1 MHKRYAS
8 ILSACLAVCALS
20 GCGDGESAL
29 VGVQCVPPQTKCE
42 DGVQKICAI
51 TTWQEVPCPNG
62 CDAKGEACLVP
73 EDAECVVDV
82 CDQGSQNILKRC
94 VGNKYVPETC
104 PDDKPICSGMACIA
118 DACTPSAK
126 KCSADKKTVLACD
139 SNKSWII
146 DDTCAEGKVCDI
158 QKLECVDESSASV
171 CTNDTIKCVSE
182 GAATYYVCKDGQWGA
197 EAKTCDGEK
206 VCSGADG
213 AAECKEKTS
222 AADCTAGEKACVGEK
237 IKTCGADGAWGPVSD
252 CEEAG
257 YVCDVNTKTC
267 VPSSQA
273 PECETGKLICGS
285 DSDSPMTY
293 KECVGGKIGAE
304 TKTCAADKPICSAD
318 GCKPMGTDCTP
329 GQKVC
334 SGDRIKTCK
343 YDGTWGDAAN
353 CDATGY
359 VCDVNKNAC
368 VPSAEQSECVN
379 GTKKC
384 VDVGALTVLPK
395 SYHTCVDGKWS
406 ESTAACSGGGNCSGA
421 AGSAE
426 CAGGAVI
433 ADCTLG
439 AIQCVDAGTSK
450 SYRTCIQ
457 LKEGTAW
464 SNETQDCATSCQ
476 TNNGQSACADCT
488 QGQTKCGDASGIRTC
503 TSIGTWGTA
512 TACPDSTPI
521 CADKEANAAECVQC
535 KTDDTRCAS
544 NGGQT
549 NAIVQKCNL
558 DNEWGVYSNC
568 NASNKTCDPQTLT
581 CIPKCTDGQ
590 ARCNA
595 DGSFDYCSKGTWETL
610 AQCGAQENC
619 VATADNSNGYTVGC
633 KCSEDSTECDAEN
646 SAVLTCKKTQ
656 IKDPA
661 SGSNAP
667 KHYLSRE
674 VSETCAKKGLCS
686 HENAADAAY
695 CKCPN
700 EHEFKCDGN
709 ELKVCLTGIWKS
721 QLKCS
726 DEETCNADLG
736 SCNSQCYGSMDKGNA
751 FSDTT
756 AQCSGNNVISCVSD
770 GSNVNA
776 SGMYE
781 IKETCPSNKYC
792 SGELRACTEPVV
804 SGAIMGVYRCASDL
818 KSVEKYEKAPAS
830 LKGEWKTEK
839 TCKTNQICMMK
850 KEGFSPTLKA
860 SCETKICDE
869 LAVGCQ
875 NDTTIGMCVN
885 NAWTTVGVCGENGK
899 CQDGKCVSTIK

>member
-42 DGVQKICAI
+42 DGVQKVCAI
-51 TTWQEVPCPNG
+51 TAWQEVPCPNG

-94 VGNKYVPETC
+94 VANKYVPETC

-126 KCSADKKTVLACD
+126 KCSTDKKSVLACD

-146 DDTCAEGKVCDI
+146 DSACDEGQVCDI
-158 QKLECVDESSASV
+158 QKLECVEESSASV
-171 CTNDTIKCVSE
+171 CANDTIKCASE
-182 GAATYYVCKDGQWGA
+182 GSATYYVCKDGQWGA

-222 AADCTAGEKACVGEK
+222 AADCTAGEKACVGDK

-285 DSDSPMTY
+285 DSESPMTY

-318 GCKPMGTDCTP
+318 GCKPMGTDCTA
-329 GQKVC
+329 GEKACV
-334 SGDRIKTCK
+334 GDQIKTCK

-353 CDATGY
+353 CGETGY

-368 VPSAEQSECVN
+368 VPSADQSECVN

-384 VDVGALTVLPK
+384 VDQGMLTALPK

-406 ESTAACSGGGNCSGA
+406 TSTATCAGGGNCAGA

-426 CAGGAVI
+426 CTSGTVI

-457 LKEGTAW
+457 LKGGTGW
-464 SNETQDCATSCQ
+464 SAETQDCATSCQ

-488 QGQTKCGDASGIRTC
+488 QGQTQCSGESGIQTC
-503 TSIGTWGTA
+503 TSTGTWGTA
-512 TACPDSTPI
+512 ASCPTGTPVCIDSN
-521 CADKEANAAECVQC
+521 NAAKCGQC
-535 KTDDTRCAS
+535 KAGDKRCGAQ
-544 NGGQT
+544 NDAQT
-549 NAIVQKCNL
+549 NTEVQACNE
-558 DNEWGVYSNC
+558 DNNWYTQKTCANE
-568 NASNKTCDPQTLT
+568 NKTCDPQSVA
-581 CIPKCTDGQ
+581 CVAKCTNGEG
-590 ARCNA
+590 RCNA
-595 DGSFDYCSKGTWETL
+595 DGSFDYCNDGAWETL
-610 AQCGAQENC
+610 AQCGAKDNC
-619 VATADNSNGYTVGC
+619 EEKADNTNGNTFGC
-633 KCSEDSTECDAEN
+633 KCSESSTKCDAEN

-656 IKDPA
+656 I
-661 SGSNAP
+661 NAAAGGNA
-667 KHYLSRE
+667 KSYTSWE
-674 VSETCAKKGLCS
+674 VSKTCAKKGLCS
-686 HENAADAAY
+686 HENSKDAAY

-709 ELKVCLTGIWKS
+709 ELKVCLAGNWKA
-721 QLKCS
+721 QLTCS
-726 DEETCNADLG
+726 TEETVQRRLG
-736 SCNSQCYGSMDKGNA
+736 IVQ
-751 FSDTT
+751 
-756 AQCSGNNVISCVSD
+756 Q
-770 GSNVNA
+770 
-776 SGMYE
+776 
-781 IKETCPSNKYC
+781 
-792 SGELRACTEPVV
+792 PV
-804 SGAIMGVYRCASDL
+804 RQFD
-818 KSVEKYEKAPAS
+818 
-830 LKGEWKTEK
+830 
-839 TCKTNQICMMK
+839 
-850 KEGFSPTLKA
+850 
-860 SCETKICDE
+860 
-869 LAVGCQ
+869 
-875 NDTTIGMCVN
+875 
-885 NAWTTVGVCGENGK
+885 ENGK
-899 CQDGKCVSTIK
+899 LCHRHNRPMFRQQRHIVRIRRQQCQRLGHV